1 MRRPPLNRAEEDLT
15 LPPEPPP
22 PLLYGEV
29 GEVAGRG
36 GGQKEVEVGGAV
48 LGPKIKKLK

>member
-15 LPPEPPP
+15 LPPDPPP

-36 GGQKEVEVGGAV
+36 RQKEVEVGGAV

>member
-15 LPPEPPP
+15 LPPDPPPP

-36 GGQKEVEVGGAV
+36 RQKEVEVGGAV